1 LLTYNLGRFDK
12 VTMKK
17 CLAFVLGGGGARGA
31 LQVGALR
38 ALFEAGF
45 KPDLLVGT
53 SIGAVNALGLAL
65 WGTDLDGI
73 EVLEQA
79 YQEVADAHVLDPR
92 LARITLRA
100 LSGRP
105 NNHASRWVKEF
116 LNSKG
121 VTPDLHF
128 DQVPHARLG
137 LIGADL
143 NTGQP
148 VIYGQDPS
156 QSVFEGI
163 MASIAIPPWFT
174 PLKKEGH
181 YIMDGGALSNLPVE
195 PAMALGATEIIALDL
210 DDPEGMLG
218 VGISQGQHL
227 EKLVSSVTRRHASL
241 ELALAAAR
249 SVPVQYLM
257 LKSSPPVPIWDFSK
271 HRELSQVGY
280 ETASRAI
287 PGWFQTT

>member
-1 LLTYNLGRFDK
+1 
-12 VTMKK
+12 
-17 CLAFVLGGGGARGA
+17 
-31 LQVGALR
+31 
-38 ALFEAGF
+38 
-45 KPDLLVGT
+45 
-53 SIGAVNALGLAL
+53 
-65 WGTDLDGI
+65 
-73 EVLEQA
+73 VLEQA